1 VTALR
6 LQWFPAQDGLRRV
19 GTISYQSLKSRKP
32 NVREVHSEPG
42 DRRSHQAGFEKD
54 NGIEGEQKIG

>member
-1 VTALR
+1 M
-6 LQWFPAQDGLRRV
+6 
-19 GTISYQSLKSRKP
+19 GTISYKSLKSRKP

-54 NGIEGEQKIG
+54 NGIEEEQKIG